1 MVTDG
6 ADTEE
11 SSIQESLLG
20 LRASQVPVFTVGVGR
35 ETLGRDIQ
43 ISRVSTPRKV
53 LKGTNLSVD
62 VIVSQNGFRGT
73 TVPLNVE
80 DSGRIL
86 SSQEVALTNDGEPT
100 TVKVHFTAN
109 EAGARTIRFRI
120 PHQEGEEITP
130 EQRARG
136 AARRAGSQGEDPV
149 LRRRAALRG
158 QVHPPRGRRR
168 PEPAARRAAAH
179 DRHEVLPHA
188 HRQPATSSR
197 PASRRRATSCSR
209 IAA

>member
-62 VIVSQNGFRGT
+62 VIVSQSGFRGT

-120 PHQEGEEITP
+120 PPQAGRGDHA
-130 EQRARG
+130 EQRARS
-136 AARRAGSQGEDPV
+136 AARRAGPQGEDPV

-158 QVHPPRGRRR
+158 QVHPPRRGRRS
-168 PEPAARRAAAH
+168 EPAARGAAAH
-179 DRHEVLPHA
+179 DRE
-188 HRQPATSSR
+188 RSSS
-197 PASRRRATSCSR
+197 AS
-209 IAA
+209 